1 MNQEFLQ
8 IKTEHWLIT
17 NELRFEREKLQQ
29 AQAENQTLTQEN
41 SQLHEKLQTV
51 TVGNSNQPDYESLR
65 DRTLNKLKVGKQSSA
80 GKAIDA
86 FIRELKRGT

>member
-1 MNQEFLQ
+1 MNDYGIIHLRWE
-8 IKTEHWLIT
+8 KRHELILPA
-17 NELRFEREKLQQ
+17 NSIEL
-29 AQAENQTLTQEN
+29 QTLPVSHIDN
-41 SQLHEKLQTV
+41 SIDNLDV
-51 TVGNSNQPDYESLR
+51 IR